1 MNKFTQG
8 LLAAIVLN
16 GLMNQALLANENI
29 TSNEADLTNI
39 EVIEVVGA
47 KISGSRSVQVADI
60 QRKQAADLEDLLR
73 DQPNL
78 TVGGSFG
85 AAQKVYIR
93 GIEDTNLNVT
103 IDRASQSGQLFH
115 HQARLAIEPDLLKQV
130 EIKAGAGTA
139 LDGFGALGGAIH
151 FETKDVE
158 DLLDFDETFGSLIK
172 AGYFSNTQGTHL
184 SASVFGRVN
193 SSVNAMLT
201 MGRRKGKEFKDGH
214 SNKIKH
220 TNYDQEVGL
229 IKLEGKLS
237 ENDLLKLSHEQRK
250 DDGRR
255 NLRVHFNNAPWNQ
268 ATEQKSKRNTS
279 SVTYMHKDPLDF
291 FNFSL
296 GIYTTKNQFS
306 FTEIDIDIDI
316 DNADSMKIETNGID
330 IKNSSKLAAHDL
342 TYGIQ
347 YRKNKTYHQATN
359 ASESDKAYA
368 IYLQDSVDL
377 NNFVSLSY
385 GARFDDYSYNDAF
398 GLTFSANDLSPNINF
413 EYLVNSYWV
422 LRLGYS
428 QALKGQSTKQ
438 AMMVGNVQNSA
449 DLAAE
454 KAKNKEL
461 SISYQNEGYY
471 FTTTLFDTEINNVVS
486 STGNPTNGFLYQN
499 IGTLESRGFDISF
512 AKNWQS
518 ARIAI
523 NYAHNDPEIDDKPLN
538 DNHFGIGTSY
548 GDTLNLNVNYQ
559 LSVIDAELG
568 WSSKI
573 VKDMKNVPAQ
583 YPIKDGFDTH
593 DVYFE
598 WFPNAF
604 DNAKVNF
611 TIHNIFDEYYFDHGT
626 FGFDLGSQSMIGLPE
641 SGRDIRL
648 TLSWRI

>member
-1 MNKFTQG
+1 MNKFTKS
-8 LLAAIVLN
+8 LVAVVVFN
-16 GLMNQALLANENI
+16 GLTSQALLATENT
-29 TSNEADLTNI
+29 TSDEADLANI

-47 KISGSRSVQVADI
+47 KISGARNVQVTDI

-73 DQPNL
+73 DQPNF

-85 AAQKVYIR
+85 AAQKVYVR

-103 IDRASQSGQLFH
+103 IDGASQSGQLFH

-158 DLLDFDETFGSLIK
+158 DLLDFDEKFGAIIK
-172 AGYFSNTQGTHL
+172 TGYFSNTEGKHL
-184 SASVFGRVN
+184 STSFFGRVSPSLN
-193 SSVNAMLT
+193 GMLT
-201 MGRRKGKEFKDGH
+201 LGKRKGKEFEDGH
-214 SNKIKH
+214 KNKIKH

-237 ENDLLKLSHEQRK
+237 ENDLLKLSYEQRK

-268 ATEQKSKRNTS
+268 ATEQKSKRSTS
-279 SVTYMHKDPLDF
+279 SITYSHDDPLDF
-291 FNFSL
+291 YDFSL
-296 GIYTTKNQFS
+296 GAYSTKNQFS
-306 FTEIDIDIDI
+306 FAEIKI
-316 DNADSMKIETNGID
+316 DNADSMKIETHGVD
-330 IKNSSKLAAHDL
+330 IRNSSQFAAHEL

-347 YRKNKTYHQATN
+347 YKKNKTYHQATN
-359 ASESDKAYA
+359 ASESDEAFG
-368 IYLQDSVDL
+368 IYLQDKFNL
-377 NNFVSLSY
+377 NHLFSLSY
-385 GARFDDYSYNDAF
+385 GARFDDYSYDDAF
-398 GLTFSANDLSPNINF
+398 GLDFSANGFSPNINI
-413 EYLVNSYWV
+413 EYQVNSNWL

-428 QALKGQSTKQ
+428 QAVKGQATKQ
-438 AMMVGNVQNSA
+438 AMMVGDVQNSA

-461 SISYQNEGYY
+461 SISYQNNGYY
-471 FTTTLFDTEINNVVS
+471 LIGTFFDTQISNVVS
-486 STGNPTNGFLYQN
+486 ATGNQANGFVYQN

-523 NYAHNDPEIDDKPLN
+523 NYAHNDPEIDGKPLN

-548 GDTLNLNVNYQ
+548 GDTLNFSASFQ
-559 LSVIDAELG
+559 LKVIDAELG
-568 WSSKI
+568 WSSKF
-573 VKDMKNVPAQ
+573 VKDMKNVAAG
-583 YPIKDGFDTH
+583 YPIKDGFNTH
-593 DVYFE
+593 DVYLE
-598 WFPNAF
+598 WFSEAF
-604 DNAKVNF
+604 EYAQFNF
-611 TIHNIFDEYYFDHGT
+611 TIHNVFDEYYFDHGT
-626 FGFDLGSQSMIGLPE
+626 FGFDLDSQSLIGLPE

-648 TLSWRI
+648 TLTWRI